1 MRHGP
6 STQLRTPFGLKNGRM
21 VAPGEVASGLD
32 CGCTCLGCGDKLIA
46 KKGSK
51 RAWHFAHHVVLAT
64 QSCVETAIHA
74 AAKQIL
80 LESNWLQVPEKVVT
94 VIGHTKFGATPSK
107 SRTLGPAR
115 TIRFNYSR
123 AEVWEA
129 GTSLRPDVVGY
140 RGIRRLLV
148 EMCFRHEVDEIK
160 RRKIVSLGMPA
171 VEIDL
176 SDLVLD
182 VDFDAVRERVLNDL
196 SHKEWLFYP
205 GQAEAEAELNLEV
218 QREVEALERAYDA
231 REAAQREKEEARR
244 REKERV
250 RQAIADAN
258 EQYRLLPTTEKE
270 RLVREKLG
278 IKGTWP
284 YYLNKPSPEASAITE
299 PARIWQAAVF
309 ARFVLGKADSD
320 SRIVL
325 ETLVEWVIGRFGLVE
340 NRSADAATAVRKFL
354 AYLSACGFL
363 EKSPY
368 NPYGTPYYE
377 VIHDDLRPPPRLPK
391 KDSAGAASSL
401 PVAVFPGK
409 LGSPTISKT
418 PHWLWR
424 ASWPARHEMLETS
437 ERLLDSSPY
446 KEALRSIAY
455 TLTQR
460 NSPAEPITLAHRLE
474 ARGVPA
480 EKTLDFLVE
489 LGLALKAFKSLPK

>member
-1 MRHGP
+1 
-6 STQLRTPFGLKNGRM
+6 M
-21 VAPGEVASGLD
+21 VAPAEVESGLD

-80 LESNWLQVPEKVVT
+80 LENNWLQVPEKVVT
-94 VIGHTKFGATPSK
+94 VFGRTKFGATPSK

-115 TIRFNYSR
+115 TIRFDYSR

-140 RGIRRLLV
+140 RGTRRLLV
-148 EMCFRHEVDEIK
+148 EMCFKHEVDEVK
-160 RRKIVSLGMPA
+160 RRKLVSLGIPA

-218 QREVEALERAYDA
+218 QREVEALEHAYDA

-250 RQAIADAN
+250 RQAIVDAN
-258 EQYRLLPTTEKE
+258 EQYRLLPSTEKE
-270 RLVREKLG
+270 HQVREKLG
-278 IKGTWP
+278 ITGTWP
-284 YYLNKPSPEASAITE
+284 YYLNKPSPEASAIAE
-299 PARIWQAAVF
+299 PARIWQAALF

-320 SRIVL
+320 SRLVL

-340 NRSADAATAVRKFL
+340 NRAADAATAVRKFL

-377 VIHDDLRPPPRLPK
+377 VAHGDLQPPPRPPK
-391 KDSAGAASSL
+391 KESTPSPKPTTGLTVTFQKSN
-401 PVAVFPGK
+401 PEVA
-409 LGSPTISKT
+409 IRR

-424 ASWPARHEMLETS
+424 ASWPARNEMLEVS
-437 ERLLDSSPY
+437 EKLLVSSPY
-446 KEALRSIAY
+446 KQVLGSIAL
-455 TLTQR
+455 TLTR
-460 NSPAEPITLAHRLE
+460 ENCLSEPMLLANRLE
-474 ARGVPA
+474 AEGVPH
-480 EKTLDFLVE
+480 EHTLSFLVK
-489 LGLALKAFKSLPK
+489 LGLALKTHRSW